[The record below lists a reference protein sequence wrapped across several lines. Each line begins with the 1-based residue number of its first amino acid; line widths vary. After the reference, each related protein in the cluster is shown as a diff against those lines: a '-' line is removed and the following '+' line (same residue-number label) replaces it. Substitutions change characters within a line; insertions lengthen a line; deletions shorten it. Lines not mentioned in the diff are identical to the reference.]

1 MANTTE
7 SDPGLHK
14 TAGYV
19 FDDIEGSEGFFDNDK
34 LRPLYC
40 LWDKL
45 AAKYAKYSDRMA
57 FELLNEIVD
66 PGVALKWNA
75 LAKRAMETI
84 RKYSKDAYILVGGIN
99 YNSVLSVPQLDPPM
113 DDKIVYNFHCYDPR
127 FSHTSPHTGRI
138 LCQRAS
144 IRSIR

>member
-1 MANTTE
+1 
-7 SDPGLHK
+7 
-14 TAGYV
+14 
-19 FDDIEGSEGFFDNDK
+19 
-34 LRPLYC
+34 
-40 LWDKL
+40 
-45 AAKYAKYSDRMA
+45 MA

-113 DDKIVYNFHCYDPR
+113 DDKIVYNFHCYDPQL
-127 FSHTSPHTGRI
+127 FTHQSAYWQDFMPKGFHTEYPMTVAEYEKSSKG
-138 LCQRAS
+138 
-144 IRSIR
+144 

>member
-1 MANTTE
+1 
-7 SDPGLHK
+7 
-14 TAGYV
+14 
-19 FDDIEGSEGFFDNDK
+19 
-34 LRPLYC
+34 
-40 LWDKL
+40 
-45 AAKYAKYSDRMA
+45 MA

-113 DDKIVYNFHCYDPR
+113 DDKIVYNFHCYDPQLFTHQSAYWQDFMPKGFHNAIKR
-127 FSHTSPHTGRI
+127 SFSLSLSKKPS
-138 LCQRAS
+138 LPS
-144 IRSIR
+144 ISSNT